1 MLVLCEPA
9 YLSLE
14 LIVLWTPIK
23 KNYYKMTTV
32 WKEQE
37 KENEEQEQGLIK
49 PAGTVQFDIM
59 TEIMLNIFGS
69 TISVI
74 ALKCEESLAF
84 LALN

>member
-23 KNYYKMTTV
+23 KIYYKMTTV

-49 PAGTVQFDIM
+49 PAGTV
-59 TEIMLNIFGS
+59 
-69 TISVI
+69 
-74 ALKCEESLAF
+74 
-84 LALN
+84 